1 VLFFRWFSCFSFV
14 GSLAFLLLVL
24 VLLFFLGEF
33 DLAGPLGVIGY
44 EANMV
49 GVWITTL
56 VGSYASCKS
65 LRCMST
71 VGRKGRNWIVA
82 GIL

>member
-1 VLFFRWFSCFSFV
+1 MLFFRWFSCFSFV
-14 GSLAFLLLVL
+14 GSRALLLLVL

-33 DLAGPLGVIGY
+33 DLAGPLGVIGC

-56 VGSYASCKS
+56 VGMLPVSP
-65 LRCMST
+65 
-71 VGRKGRNWIVA
+71 
-82 GIL
+82 